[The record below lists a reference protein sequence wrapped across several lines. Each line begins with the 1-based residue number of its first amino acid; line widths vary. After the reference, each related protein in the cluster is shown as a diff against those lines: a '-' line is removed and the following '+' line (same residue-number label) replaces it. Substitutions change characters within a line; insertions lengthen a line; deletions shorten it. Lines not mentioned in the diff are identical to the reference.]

1 MRRLKID
8 QVAVVDDRNLLCGRL
23 RMRDLIAFAATSM
36 LGDADGLARASDGD
50 DAAGEGGS
58 GQNANRWNTVLDVCG
73 ESPEGEEESGGAF
86 DMRPG
91 RGDVAGDGFV
101 LTPRVQRESNTANDG
116 DEVKERGHELPW
128 YAATNT
134 TCRTGAKTPA
144 APSMLARNA
153 AHYTCKKTDSIREIL
168 EKFQRWDLTTME
180 VVGADGMLTGQL
192 HVDDLLAT
200 LLNGT
205 LELLPA
211 EKPGE
216 KRAEKRAVVDS
227 GVHKESLVRR

>member
-1 MRRLKID
+1 
-8 QVAVVDDRNLLCGRL
+8 
-23 RMRDLIAFAATSM
+23 
-36 LGDADGLARASDGD
+36 
-50 DAAGEGGS
+50 
-58 GQNANRWNTVLDVCG
+58 
-73 ESPEGEEESGGAF
+73 
-86 DMRPG
+86 
-91 RGDVAGDGFV
+91 
-101 LTPRVQRESNTANDG
+101 
-116 DEVKERGHELPW
+116 VKERGHELPW

-134 TCRTGAKTPA
+134 TSRTGAKTPA

-205 LELLPA
+205 NVLIGCFNALI
-211 EKPGE
+211 GC
-216 KRAEKRAVVDS
+216 
-227 GVHKESLVRR
+227 

>member
-36 LGDADGLARASDGD
+36 LGDADDADGRTSASDDDDD
-50 DAAGEGGS
+50 DAAGEGGWS

-73 ESPEGEEESGGAF
+73 EEEGEEESGCGF

-91 RGDVAGDGFV
+91 RGDVAGDVFV
-101 LTPRVQRESNTANDG
+101 LTPRVQRDSNTANDG
-116 DEVKERGHELPW
+116 NGVKERGHELPR

-134 TCRTGAKTPA
+134 TSSSTGTRATA

-153 AHYTCKKTDSIREIL
+153 AHYTCKKTDSVREIL

-211 EKPGE
+211 EK
-216 KRAEKRAVVDS
+216 RAVVVDS
-227 GVHKESLVRR
+227 GVQKESLVRR